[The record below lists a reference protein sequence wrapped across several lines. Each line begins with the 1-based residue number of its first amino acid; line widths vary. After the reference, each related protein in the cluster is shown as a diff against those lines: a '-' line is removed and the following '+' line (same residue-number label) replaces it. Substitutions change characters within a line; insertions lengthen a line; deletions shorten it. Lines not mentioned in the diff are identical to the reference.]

1 MTERNIHIMDII
13 VSKMIEGKTLSEALK
28 LVYVKRKVRI
38 PYDEKKS
45 DVPIT
50 SLKMSNR
57 TTNALMRN
65 DIRSIRDAVKFCSK
79 QKITEAKTFGYGC
92 GIELFETIL
101 DYYWDHMSNDE
112 RTVFLIDTVERNS
125 SNLRVEFI

>member
-1 MTERNIHIMDII
+1 MTEKNIHIMDII
-13 VSKMIEGKTLSEALK
+13 VSKMVEGKTLSEALK

-38 PYDEKKS
+38 PYDEKTS

-65 DIRSIRDAVKFCSK
+65 NIRSIQDAVKFCTK

-92 GIELFETIL
+92 GIELFESIL
-101 DYYWDHMSNDE
+101 DYYWDHMSNEE
-112 RTVFLIDTVERNS
+112 RTMFLIDTVERNS
-125 SNLRVEFI
+125 SNIRVELI

>member
-1 MTERNIHIMDII
+1 MTQRNIDIMDII
-13 VSKMIEGKTLSEALK
+13 VSSMVEGKTLSEALK
-28 LVYVKRKVRI
+28 QVYVKRKVRI
-38 PYDEKKS
+38 PYDEKNE

-65 DIRSIRDAVKFCSK
+65 NVRTMQEVIKFCK
-79 QKITEAKTFGYGC
+79 NHKITELKAFGVGS
-92 GIELFETIL
+92 GIEVFETIL
-101 DYYWDHMSNDE
+101 DYYWDHMDNDK

-125 SNLRVEFI
+125 SNIRVEFI